1 MKSKNN
7 FYIVITISVLM
18 IALSISI
25 SLINFMVSLHSTE
38 TDLKTRSLPLT
49 VDNIYTEIQKHV
61 IEPNLVASM
70 MAHDTFLKD
79 WLINDEQNREKIIRY
94 LETIKNKYGMFVT
107 FLVSEKTQSYYT
119 QNGFLEHLSSSKPDN
134 AWYFN
139 FKKIQGD
146 NEINLDFNNN
156 LDNSLI
162 MFINHK
168 IYDNDYHFVGATG
181 IGLKISYINDMLKRF
196 RQEYNFTVMFVNDEG
211 QIILSERTDA
221 KIQNLSDVPELH
233 KLSDQII
240 VKDSK
245 ILEYQKNGENY
256 LLKTKYIP
264 ELELYLLVEA
274 KLDDFTENVR
284 QTFYLNLA
292 TSLLVTV
299 IITFIILLM
308 IRGYNQKLEF
318 MARNDTLT
326 GLMNRS
332 AFNDSFNDFLHLCK
346 RNGHPLSLIFFDID
360 NFKSIN
366 DTLGHQAG
374 DNVLIRIA
382 ELLKTRLRRTDI
394 VGRWGGEEFIIG
406 LVDTDPKNA
415 EVIAETLR
423 KAFEEDSLLIHLT
436 SSPVTASF
444 GIVTA
449 HTGDTI
455 DTLLTRVDSA
465 MYRAKEL
472 GKNRIETALEH

>member
-1 MKSKNN
+1 MKIKNN

-25 SLINFMVSLHSTE
+25 SFINFMVSLHSTE

-79 WLINDEQNREKIIRY
+79 WLINDEQNSDKIIRY
-94 LETIKNKYGMFVT
+94 LDTIKNKYGMFVA

-119 QNGFLEHLSSSKPDN
+119 QNGFLEHLSNTKSDN
-134 AWYFN
+134 EWYFK
-139 FKKIQGD
+139 FRKLQGD
-146 NEINLDFNNN
+146 HEINLDFNNH

-168 IYDNDYHFVGATG
+168 IYDNNYHFVGATG

-196 RQEYNFTVMFVNDEG
+196 RQEYNFTVMFVNEKG
-211 QIILSERTDA
+211 EIVLSERTDT
-221 KIQNLSDVPELH
+221 KIQSLSDTPELH
-233 KLSDQII
+233 NLSDQII

-264 ELELYLLVEA
+264 ELDLYLLVEA

-284 QTFYLNLA
+284 QTFYLNLTA
-292 TSLLVTV
+292 SLLVTV
-299 IITFIILLM
+299 IIIFVILTM
-308 IRGYNQKLEF
+308 IRGYNEKLEF

-332 AFNDSFNDFLHLCK
+332 AFNDSFNDFLLLSK
-346 RNGHPLSLIFFDID
+346 RKGDPLSLIFFDID
-360 NFKSIN
+360 NFKTIN
-366 DTLGHQAG
+366 DTLGHQVG
-374 DNVLIRIA
+374 DSVLIRIA

-394 VGRWGGEEFIIG
+394 IGRWGGEEFIIG
-406 LVDTDPKNA
+406 LVDTDNKNA
-415 EVIAETLR
+415 ELIAETLR
-423 KAFEEDSLLIHLT
+423 VAFEEDVRLLHL
-436 SSPVTASF
+436 SNSPVTASF
-444 GIVTA
+444 GVITA
-449 HTGDTI
+449 RSSDTI

-472 GKNRIETALEH
+472 GKNRIETAIEH

>member
-1 MKSKNN
+1 MKLKNN
-7 FYIVITISVLM
+7 MYIVMTISVLM
-18 IALSISI
+18 IVLSISI
-25 SLINFMVSLHSTE
+25 SLINFMVSLRSTE

-79 WLINDEQNREKIIRY
+79 WLINDEENSDKIIRY
-94 LETIKNKYGMFVT
+94 LDTIKNKYGMFVA

-119 QNGFLEHLSSSKPDN
+119 QNGFLEHLNSSKDDN
-134 AWYFN
+134 QWYFK
-139 FKKIQGD
+139 FKKLQGD

-196 RQEYNFTVMFVNDEG
+196 RQEYNFTVMFVNEEG
-211 QIILSERTDA
+211 KIVLSERTDA
-221 KIQNLSDVPELH
+221 KIQSLSDVPELD

-245 ILEYQKNGENY
+245 ILEYQKGDENY

-264 ELELYLLVEA
+264 ELDLYLLVEA
-274 KLDDFTENVR
+274 KLDDFIKNVR
-284 QTFYLNLA
+284 RTFYLNLA
-292 TSLLVTV
+292 ASLLVSFV
-299 IITFIILLM
+299 ITFIILVM
-308 IRGYNQKLEF
+308 IRGYNEKLEY
-318 MARNDTLT
+318 MARNDALT

-332 AFNDSFNDFLHLCK
+332 AFNDSFNEFLLLSR
-346 RNGHPLSLIFFDID
+346 RNGDPLSLIFFDID
-360 NFKSIN
+360 NFKTIN

-382 ELLKTRLRRTDI
+382 ELLKARLRRTDI
-394 VGRWGGEEFIIG
+394 IGRWGGEEFIVG
-406 LVDTDPKNA
+406 LVNTDQNNA
-415 EVIAETLR
+415 EAIAETLR
-423 KAFEEDSLLIHLT
+423 NAFEEDSRLSHLST
-436 SSPVTASF
+436 TPVTASF
-444 GIVTA
+444 GIATVRN
-449 HTGDTI
+449 GDTI
-455 DTLLTRVDSA
+455 DTLLTRVDLA

-472 GKNRIETALEH
+472 GKNRIQTDSEH

>member
-1 MKSKNN
+1 MKIKNN

-25 SLINFMVSLHSTE
+25 SLINFMVSLRATE

-79 WLINDEQNREKIIRY
+79 WLMNDEQNSDKIIRY
-94 LETIKNKYGMFVT
+94 LDTIKNKYGMFVA

-119 QNGFLEHLSSSKPDN
+119 QNGFLEHLSNSKSN
-134 AWYFN
+134 NEWYFK
-139 FKKIQGD
+139 FKKLQGD
-146 NEINLDFNNN
+146 HEINLDFNNN

-196 RQEYNFTVMFVNDEG
+196 RQEYNFTVLFVNEEG
-211 QIILSERTDA
+211 KIILSERTDT
-221 KIQNLSDVPELH
+221 KIQSLYDTPELRT
-233 KLSDQII
+233 LADQII
-240 VKDSK
+240 IKDSK
-245 ILEYQKNGENY
+245 ILEYQKDGENY

-264 ELELYLLVEA
+264 ELDLYLLVEA
-274 KLDDFTENVR
+274 KLDDFTKNVR

-292 TSLLVTV
+292 ASLLVTV
-299 IITFIILLM
+299 IITFIILLT
-308 IRGYNQKLEF
+308 IRGYNEKLEF

-332 AFNDSFNDFLHLCK
+332 AFNELFNDFLLLSN
-346 RNGHPLSLIFFDID
+346 RSGDPLSLIFFDID
-360 NFKSIN
+360 NFKTIN

-394 VGRWGGEEFIIG
+394 IGRWGGEEFIIG
-406 LVDTDPKNA
+406 LVDTDLKSA
-415 EVIAETLR
+415 ELIAETLR
-423 KAFEEDSLLIHLT
+423 KGFEEDSRLAHLST
-436 SSPVTASF
+436 APVTASF
-444 GIVTA
+444 GIVTV

-472 GKNRIETALEH
+472 GKNRIESVLG

>member
-1 MKSKNN
+1 MKIKNN
-7 FYIVITISVLM
+7 FHIVITISVLM

-79 WLINDEQNREKIIRY
+79 WLINDEQNSEKITRY
-94 LETIKNKYGMFVT
+94 LDTIKNKYGMFVT

-119 QNGFLEHLSSSKPDN
+119 QNGFLEHLSSSNPDN
-134 AWYFN
+134 GWYFS
-139 FKKIQGD
+139 FKKLQGD
-146 NEINLDFNNN
+146 HEINLDFNNN

-196 RQEYNFTVMFVNDEG
+196 RQEYNFTVIFINEEG
-211 QIILSERTDA
+211 EIVLSERTDDTI
-221 KIQNLSDVPELH
+221 KNLSDVPELH
-233 KLSDQII
+233 RLSDQII

-245 ILEYQKNGENY
+245 ILEYEKGGEHY

-264 ELELYLLVEA
+264 ELDLYLIVEA
-274 KLDDFTENVR
+274 KLDDFIEDVR
-284 QTFYLNLA
+284 RTFYLNLA
-292 TSLLVTV
+292 ASLL
-299 IITFIILLM
+299 ITFIITTIILIM
-308 IRGYNQKLEF
+308 IRGYNRKLEY

-332 AFNDSFNDFLHLCK
+332 AFNETFNDFLHLSQ
-346 RNGHPLSLIFFDID
+346 RNGNPLSLIFFDVD
-360 NFKSIN
+360 NFKTIN
-366 DTLGHQAG
+366 DTMGHQCG
-374 DNVLIRIA
+374 DDVLIRIA
-382 ELLKTRLRRTDI
+382 EILKSRLRHTDLI
-394 VGRWGGEEFIIG
+394 GRWGGEEFIIA
-406 LVDTDPKNA
+406 LIDTDREKA
-415 EVIAETLR
+415 QLIGEMLR
-423 KAFEEDSLLIHLT
+423 KAFEEDILLTHLT
-436 SSPVTASF
+436 AAPVTASF
-444 GIVTA
+444 GVVTA
-449 HTGDTI
+449 RSGDSI
-455 DTLLTRVDSA
+455 DTLLTRADSA
-465 MYRAKEL
+465 MYRAKET
-472 GKNRIETALEH
+472 GKNRIDSVE

>member
-1 MKSKNN
+1 MKNKNN
-7 FYIVITISVLM
+7 FYIVITVSILM
-18 IALSISI
+18 IFLSISI
-25 SLINFMVSLHSTE
+25 SLINFMVSLHATE

-79 WLINDEQNREKIIRY
+79 WLINDEQNSEKIIRY
-94 LETIKNKYGMFVT
+94 LETIKNKYGMFVA

-119 QNGFLEHLSSSKPDN
+119 QNGFLEHLSSSKPNN

-139 FKKIQGD
+139 FKKVQEN

-168 IYDNDYHFVGATG
+168 IYDNEYHLVGATG

-196 RQEYNFTVMFVNDEG
+196 RQEYNFTVMFVNEEG
-211 QIILSERTDA
+211 QIILSERTDS
-221 KIQNLSDVPELH
+221 KIQNLSDTPEL
-233 KLSDQII
+233 KSLSDQII

-264 ELELYLLVEA
+264 ELDLYLLVEA
-274 KLDDFTENVR
+274 KLDDFTANVR

-292 TSLLVTV
+292 ASLLVTV

-308 IRGYNQKLEF
+308 IRGYNEKLEF

-332 AFNDSFNDFLHLCK
+332 AFNDSFNDFLHLSK
-346 RNGHPLSLIFFDID
+346 RNGDPLSLIFFDID
-360 NFKSIN
+360 NFKTIN
-366 DTLGHQAG
+366 DTLGHQVG
-374 DNVLIRIA
+374 DSVLIRIA
-382 ELLKTRLRRTDI
+382 ELLKARLRRTDI
-394 VGRWGGEEFIIG
+394 VGRWGGEEFILG
-406 LVDTDPKNA
+406 LIDTDQENA

-423 KAFEEDSLLIHLT
+423 SAFEEDARLIHLAP
-436 SSPVTASF
+436 SPVTASF

-449 HTGDTI
+449 RTGDTI
-455 DTLLTRVDSA
+455 DTLLTRADSA